1 MTKNAFSRWA
11 NRFRREAMR
20 DNMELARNHLQ
31 RIGLPDEPEK
41 LVDGTIMFMTACCA
55 YLQIDGRSM
64 GEILGTQAYRPD
76 LDADSYYSLTF
87 NLFDRAFGRVIAP
100 RDFKCLDLADLH
112 DFPWDDFRRCG
123 YYDFRVARLDNK
135 ALSNLEIEEIENAIT
150 NDIRFDYS
158 EEEVAIIFDRDAVPG
173 VLVVYLVDIMQDNE
187 EMD

>member
-1 MTKNAFSRWA
+1 MSKNTFSRWA
-11 NRFRREAMR
+11 NRFRRDAVK
-20 DNMELARNHLQ
+20 DNMALIRDHLQ

-64 GEILGTQAYRPD
+64 DEVLDIQAYRPD

-87 NLFDRAFGRVIAP
+87 NLFDEAFGRVIAP

-112 DFPWDDFRRCG
+112 DFPWNDFKMCG

-135 ALSNLEIEEIENAIT
+135 ALSDAEIEEIEDAIT
-150 NDIRFDYS
+150 DDIRFDYS
-158 EEEVAIIFDRDAVPG
+158 EEEVELLFDRDAVPG
-173 VLVVYLVDIMQDNE
+173 VLVVYVMDIM
-187 EMD
+187 

>member
-1 MTKNAFSRWA
+1 MPKNTFSRWA
-11 NRFRREAMR
+11 NRFRRDAVK
-20 DNMELARNHLQ
+20 DNMALLRDHLQ

-64 GEILGTQAYRPD
+64 DEVLDIQAYRPD

-87 NLFDRAFGRVIAP
+87 NLFDKAFGRVIAP

-112 DFPWDDFRRCG
+112 DFPWNDFKMCG

-135 ALSNLEIEEIENAIT
+135 ALSDPEIEEIENAIT
-150 NDIRFDYS
+150 DDIRFDYS
-158 EEEVAIIFDRDAVPG
+158 VEEVELLFDRDAVPG
-173 VLVVYLVDIMQDNE
+173 VLVAYVMDII
-187 EMD
+187 